1 MYRYGVLVDRWKV
14 LLSSHLPKG
23 FEKFTNPRPTP
34 RQKEE
39 EKEEDDKPTTTT
51 QGSSS
56 SKKEDDGHTTEQD
69 RKDNVL
75 RSVGSTIS
83 SIIQQTPRPSRP
95 RSSSTGGD
103 GGGSSGS
110 GKKPQPPSQGINS
123 IQTGLAVGFLLYL
136 MVRMIISIS
145 SSWNS
150 SLLSILLL
158 LPKSVLEICPSKTS
172 SMSFS

>member
-1 MYRYGVLVDRWKV
+1 MSLSRKALLRVTPPLSSRYLSVLSSQV

-39 EKEEDDKPTTTT
+39 EKEEDDKPTTT

-56 SKKEDDGHTTEQD
+56 KKDDD
-69 RKDNVL
+69 
-75 RSVGSTIS
+75 
-83 SIIQQTPRPSRP
+83 
-95 RSSSTGGD
+95 GGD
-103 GGGSSGS
+103 GGGSSS

-136 MVRMIISIS
+136 MYSAATTEVSTGD
-145 SSWNS
+145 
-150 SLLSILLL
+150 LSFQDFLNEFFLKGNYINY
-158 LPKSVLEICPSKTS
+158 KYIA
-172 SMSFS
+172 